1 MTWDRSSSDSA
12 DIAARI
18 SAFQTDELE
27 LFMRESLRRKDLHR
41 VVANLNASVLS
52 KDNPRSTNA
61 RNALKRLGFPD

>member
-1 MTWDRSSSDSA
+1 MTWDRSSSDSD